1 VGYALENVAKR
12 KIYDVCP
19 KNNENG
25 LKNIIEHVCNYSL
38 SPSK

>member
-19 KNNENG
+19 KNNE
-25 LKNIIEHVCNYSL
+25 KDFKKIIEHVCNYNL